1 MIQRL
6 RRDNPSAGIPANPGA
21 SSSVTLFD
29 DLGDTALMQN
39 SAIRAQVVAYLD
51 QDFTL
56 KSWWAKSATGAL
68 HLRSSASV
76 AAGVDGAVRGVH
88 PAVAITCVAVASLAN
103 NDYFTVTAS
112 GSAGDSTTAVVF
124 EYKVDGD
131 FVAEAGRTTID
142 VSALTTDVHVAV
154 ASAAAVRA
162 AFTGT
167 VTIPIPATAT
177 FTATHVSSGA
187 NFVCSATENV
197 TNAGFTVALTAGVDG
212 TGKEWNVRLL
222 PGRNKITL
230 HTGTAPTEFDVAVET
245 TDDATGV

>member
-6 RRDNPSAGIPANPGA
+6 RRDNPAAGVPANPGA
-21 SSSVTLFD
+21 SSAVTLFD

-51 QDFTL
+51 QNFTL

-68 HLRSSASV
+68 HLRSSVDV
-76 AAGVDGAVRGVH
+76 APGGSH
-88 PAVAITCVAVASLAN
+88 PSAAITCVAVASLAN
-103 NDYFTVTAS
+103 NDRFAVTVSNATGETTTTVT
-112 GSAGDSTTAVVF
+112 F
-124 EYKVDGD
+124 EYKVSAP
-131 FVAEAGRTTID
+131 FTPVAGRVTID
-142 VSALTTDVHVAV
+142 VSELTTDVEVAV
-154 ASAAAVRA
+154 ASAAAVLA
-162 AFTGT
+162 AFAGLVAAPEPT
-167 VTIPIPATAT
+167 TAT
-177 FTATHVSSGA
+177 FTVTHVSTGA
-187 NFVCSATENV
+187 HFTCSAAETV
-197 TNAGFTVALTAGVDG
+197 TNAGFSVTNTAGTDG

>member
-6 RRDNPSAGIPANPGA
+6 RRDNPAAGIPANPGA
-21 SSSVTLFD
+21 NSSVTIWD
-29 DLGDTALMQN
+29 DYGDTALTQN
-39 SAIRAQVVAYLD
+39 NAIRAQVVAYLD
-51 QDFTL
+51 QNFTL
-56 KSWWAKSATGAL
+56 KSWWAKSSTGAL
-68 HLRSSASV
+68 HLRSSV
-76 AAGVDGAVRGVH
+76 DVVPAATH
-88 PAVAITCVAVASLAN
+88 PAAAITCVAVANLKN

-112 GSAGDSTTAVVF
+112 GSAGESSTAVVF
-124 EYKVDGD
+124 EFKVDGD

-154 ASAAAVRA
+154 ASAAAVRT
-162 AFTGT
+162 AFTGL
-167 VTIPIPATAT
+167 VTIPVPTTAV
-177 FTATHVSSGA
+177 FTVTHVSSGA

-197 TNAGFTVALTAGVDG
+197 TNVGFTVALTAGVDG